1 MTMMI
6 FASVRLH
13 FQMMILIRVP
23 SSFLSPKAIPIT
35 HYDEKEP
42 TLQNSSEK
50 KIILRKNKPEYI

>member
-35 HYDEKEP
+35 PYDETEP
-42 TLQNSSEK
+42 TLQDSSEK
-50 KIILRKNKPEYI
+50 KDNAKEE